1 MLPLSFPDAEVLI
14 LRRCIF
20 EGSPARWEGDRTKAA
35 AALRTNELILRR
47 CIFEGSNPA
56 RWEGD
61 RTKAA
66 AALSEANIWG
76 GRRQLVWPFAKT
88 WVGGVAEGP

>member
-1 MLPLSFPDAEVLI
+1 MLPLSFPDAEV
-14 LRRCIF
+14 
-20 EGSPARWEGDRTKAA
+20 
-35 AALRTNELILRR
+35 LILRR

-66 AALSEANIWG
+66 AALSDELKANIWG